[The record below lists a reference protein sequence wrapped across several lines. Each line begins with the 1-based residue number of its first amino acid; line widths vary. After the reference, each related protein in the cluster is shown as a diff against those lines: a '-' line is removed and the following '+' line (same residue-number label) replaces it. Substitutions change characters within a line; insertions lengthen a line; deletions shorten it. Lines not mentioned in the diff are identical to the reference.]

1 MKDKQAERRKRKRRE
16 AAMRTERQNA
26 ATLYAQYEAERK
38 RLGLPKVP
46 VKPDELM
53 QMYRKT
59 ERDATVQAIM
69 YGVIAGMYHLHHYY
83 NWGRKKTCRAAQA
96 IQYALEEMLSYDCV
110 NRYIRAIYK
119 RTGVKADLEGRI
131 MIDE

>member
-16 AAMRTERQNA
+16 AAMQTERQNA

-53 QMYRKT
+53 RLYRKT

-69 YGVIAGMYHLHHYY
+69 YGVIAAFP
-83 NWGRKKTCRAAQA
+83 RACGGDP
-96 IQYALEEMLSYDCV
+96 ALGG
-110 NRYIRAIYK
+110 
-119 RTGVKADLEGRI
+119 GVGSLLGFSPR
-131 MIDE
+131 MRG